1 MINIACWVDH
11 LSRAMLFINTSPMVC
26 CSIWGILITS
36 VLFRYLLCRGR
47 IWDATDRSHFRP
59 SKLPCGFTYRMYSIW
74 QPYKPFIRELK
85 INSQTLI
92 LSEVLQCIYYRMT
105 ETQNLQKRIKRYL
118 VKLLLLEMKK
128 CRPREMK
135 WLPEFMSLFIFIA

>member
-1 MINIACWVDH
+1 MQQICSIRFYISNFIGNPQLSNFYRDSLMINIACWVDH

-47 IWDATDRSHFRP
+47 TWDATDRSHFRP
-59 SKLPCGFTYRMYSIW
+59 SKLPCGFIYRIYSIW
-74 QPYKPFIRELK
+74 QPYKPFILELK

-105 ETQNLQKRIKRYL
+105 ESQNLQK
-118 VKLLLLEMKK
+118 KLKD
-128 CRPREMK
+128 
-135 WLPEFMSLFIFIA
+135 I